1 MAADLNPP
9 EAFSLP
15 KQPTNGTRDVPQL
28 VPPSHFESP
37 PVEDAWTQVR
47 KLTRD
52 VLDLRTENQQL
63 RQARSAVIP
72 AGEEIRA
79 RVDLHKS
86 GNGET
91 TRHLQGIIDKQINDI
106 VHLKA
111 ELTALKAEHSREV
124 QVLQLQVSAQDR
136 QVEDAAVQARRRL
149 EDAHRK
155 HQDELHKIKVA
166 HEEEL
171 RGAMSSLSGLQKQ
184 LEESRTDYEQRLA
197 ELEDQIYRSA
207 LEKEELQEKVRTTSD
222 ELQSSR
228 SLVSQLKAHL
238 KQMETDRQAA
248 EQWKLERGERLK
260 RIKDLEQQVENLQS
274 TEQLLNMRLTS
285 FTDILS
291 IQEADITKSKS
302 DGSDMNKRMNSLL
315 TRWREKV
322 YALMVQLMSQEIVHK
337 KDIANYKQKIADL
350 EDQLNS
356 STSHSEVL
364 SHMLADRTAEL
375 EMEKT
380 RVKTLQAEVTSAQDT
395 AVSLQDKMDAQL
407 AANGQLCDLTKR
419 TFEAFAAQEDK
430 LQAGGS
436 KLTSFSQRLNFAVG
450 RLDMLQG
457 LFARREAMWRMKLEE
472 STNQIKEE
480 EDQPEKEHDGMLPS
494 QLHEELDRVRRERDQ
509 LAAQMRE
516 DSQLLDQ
523 RMAANKHKFEGQLK
537 DQQET
542 IVQLH
547 KLMEEKS
554 QKCQSLGAQLSQ
566 LEDNIQEANHTIDGL
581 KTELAKQQIEAEK
594 AVEDRGREVQTGMVD
609 QLAEMEKRMNDARR
623 EHTKAVVQL
632 RQAERQTSREKE
644 RGQQQLQLQE
654 QHYQRQLHKLQEQL
668 REVDRDRNMVMAT
681 LRQEGLI
688 GQYKQHRAA
697 AAKAVSNT
705 QPQGSELTTGSGT
718 ADKQQPIVAEPLSS
732 VVEDLRSL
740 TATVLGDEG
749 DTDSSED

>member
-1 MAADLNPP
+1 MDA
-9 EAFSLP
+9 
-15 KQPTNGTRDVPQL
+15 PQL
-28 VPPSHFESP
+28 VPPSHFETP
-37 PVEDAWTQVR
+37 PAEDPWTQVR

-63 RQARSAVIP
+63 RQARTAVIP
-72 AGEEIRA
+72 TGEEIRA

-91 TRHLQGIIDKQINDI
+91 TRHLQEIIDKQINDI

-111 ELTALKAEHSREV
+111 ELTALKAGHSREV
-124 QVLQLQVSAQDR
+124 QVLQQQVSAKDR
-136 QVEDAAVQARRRL
+136 QLEDAAVQARRRQ
-149 EDAHRK
+149 EEAQRK
-155 HQDELHKIKVA
+155 HQDELHKINVA
-166 HEEEL
+166 HEEEV
-171 RGAMSSLSGLQKQ
+171 RGATSSLSSLQKQ
-184 LEESRTDYEQRLA
+184 LEENRNDYEQRLA

-207 LEKEELQEKVRTTSD
+207 LEKEELQEKVRTTAD
-222 ELQSSR
+222 ELQSSK
-228 SLVSQLKAHL
+228 SLVSQLRAHL
-238 KQMETDRQAA
+238 TQIETDRQAA
-248 EQWKLERGERLK
+248 EQWKQERGERLK
-260 RIKDLEQQVENLQS
+260 KMQDLEVQVENLRS
-274 TEQLLNMRLTS
+274 TEQLLNVRLAS

-302 DGSDMNKRMNSLL
+302 DGSDMKKRMNSLL

-322 YALMVQLMSQEIVHK
+322 FALMVQLMSQEIVHK
-337 KDIANYKQKIADL
+337 KDIANYKQKVADL

-356 STSHSEVL
+356 STSHSKVL

-375 EMEKT
+375 QMERS
-380 RVKTLQAEVTSAQDT
+380 RVQTLQAEVTSTQDT
-395 AVSLQDKMDAQL
+395 AVSLQAKLDAQV
-407 AANGQLCDLTKR
+407 AANGQLADLTKR
-419 TFEAFAAQEDK
+419 TFEAFAALEEK

-436 KLTSFSQRLNFAVG
+436 RLTSFSQRLNFAVG

-457 LFARREAMWRMKLEE
+457 LFARRDAMWRMKLEE
-472 STNQIKEE
+472 STNQSKEE
-480 EDQPEKEHDGMLPS
+480 EDQPEQEHDGMHPS
-494 QLHEELDRVRRERDQ
+494 QLQEELDRVRKERDQ
-509 LAAQMRE
+509 LANQMRE

-523 RMAANKHKFEGQLK
+523 RMAANRQKLEGQLK
-537 DQQET
+537 EQQET
-542 IVQLH
+542 IVQLR

-554 QKCQSLGAQLSQ
+554 QKCQSLGTQLSR
-566 LEDNIQEANHTIDGL
+566 LEDDIQEANQTIDGL

-594 AVEDRGREVQTGMVD
+594 AVEDRGKEVQAGLVD
-609 QLAEMEKRMNDARR
+609 QLADMERKVNDARR

-632 RQAERQTSREKE
+632 RQAERQAGREKE

-668 REVDRDRNMVMAT
+668 REVDRDRNMLMAT

-697 AAKAVSNT
+697 AAKAVADT
-705 QPQGSELTTGSGT
+705 QPQGTEHTTGPGPDS
-718 ADKQQPIVAEPLSS
+718 KQQPIAAEPLSS

-740 TATVLGDEG
+740 TATVLGEGG